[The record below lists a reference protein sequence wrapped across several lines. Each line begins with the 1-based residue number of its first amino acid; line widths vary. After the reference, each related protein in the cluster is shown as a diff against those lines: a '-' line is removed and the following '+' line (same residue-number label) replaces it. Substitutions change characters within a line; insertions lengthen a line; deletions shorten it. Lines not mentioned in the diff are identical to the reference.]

1 VSTQR
6 YFSIFII
13 ILKFCLFTAVQ
24 LPSFSD
30 DKKQVRIRM
39 RLRPIAAI
47 LPILLA
53 PVIAHAQTDPAL
65 LRFVPNDAKALI
77 SIDWKR
83 VRQSPVGTM
92 IRQKWVDGSAIPGV
106 ELLNDIDRVVISSQG
121 RNPVDAPSPAEDAP
135 MLIAVGGHFDL
146 ARVREILST
155 QGAKPQMFNNV
166 QVYRPQGTSG
176 KEMAFVLLDAQ
187 TILIGDPR
195 SVFASLER
203 TAFPISAPDATSLL
217 ARAAQLDINY
227 DAWALMTTPGVLA
240 SDRLMAMFTGGELG
254 TEAQGFEI
262 GFSLRSG
269 LTVDTTVMFQSEAA
283 AKRMSSE
290 LGRLLKL
297 AIKDKMSEPAMLDM
311 EKKLKIASEGS
322 LVKIAM
328 RMTQPELDKNAQIF
342 AVSHKTA
349 AAPAAD
355 VRPLV
360 ISSSAPPKPAK
371 QVIRIEGLDE
381 GTREIPFKQQ

>member
-1 VSTQR
+1 VGTQR

-13 ILKFCLFTAVQ
+13 LLKFCLFTAVQ

-39 RLRPIAAI
+39 RFRPIAAI

-146 ARVREILST
+146 ARVREILSA
-155 QGAKPQMFNNV
+155 QGARPQMFNNV
-166 QVYRPQGTSG
+166 QVYRPQGNSG

-187 TILIGDPR
+187 TILIGDAR

-217 ARAAQLDINY
+217 TRAAQLDINY

-283 AKRMSSE
+283 AKRMASE

-297 AIKDKMSEPAMLDM
+297 AIKDKISEPAMLDM

-342 AVSHKTA
+342 AVSHKQ
-349 AAPAAD
+349 PAVAD

>member
-1 VSTQR
+1 
-6 YFSIFII
+6 
-13 ILKFCLFTAVQ
+13 
-24 LPSFSD
+24 
-30 DKKQVRIRM
+30 M
-39 RLRPIAAI
+39 RFRPMAAT
-47 LPILLA
+47 LSLLLA
-53 PVIAHAQTDPAL
+53 PVIARAQTDPAL

-83 VRQSPVGTM
+83 VRQSQVGTM
-92 IRQKWVDGSAIPGV
+92 IREKWVDGSAIPGV

-121 RNPVDAPSPAEDAP
+121 RNPADASAEDAP
-135 MLIAVGGHFDL
+135 MLIVVGGHFDL
-146 ARVREILST
+146 AQVRGILSA

-166 QVYRPQGTSG
+166 QVYRPQGNSG

-203 TAFPISAPDATSLL
+203 TAFPIPAPDANSLL
-217 ARAAQLDINY
+217 SRAAQLDTNY

-269 LTVDTTVMFQSEAA
+269 LTVDTTVMFQTEGA
-283 AKRMSSE
+283 AKRMASE

-297 AIKDKMSEPAMLDM
+297 AIKDKMGEPAMLDM
-311 EKKLKIASEGS
+311 EKKLKVASEGS

-328 RMTQPELDKNAQIF
+328 HMTQPELDKNAQIF
-342 AVSHKTA
+342 AVSHKQQPA
-349 AAPAAD
+349 AAVAD
-355 VRPLV
+355 VHSLV
-360 ISSSAPPKPAK
+360 IPTPASPKPAK